1 MNTENILA
9 SLRMCK
15 LDLTNLGI
23 RNVGLFGS
31 FVRNEATESSDIDV
45 LIDFDPN
52 AENFDNFMAV
62 FDILERQFPGK
73 HLDIVTMNGMSP
85 YIGPSILAEVK
96 YA

>member
-62 FDILERQFPGK
+62 CDILERQFPGK
-73 HLDIVTMNGMSP
+73 QLDIVTINGMSP
-85 YIGPSILAEVK
+85 YIGPSILAEVQ